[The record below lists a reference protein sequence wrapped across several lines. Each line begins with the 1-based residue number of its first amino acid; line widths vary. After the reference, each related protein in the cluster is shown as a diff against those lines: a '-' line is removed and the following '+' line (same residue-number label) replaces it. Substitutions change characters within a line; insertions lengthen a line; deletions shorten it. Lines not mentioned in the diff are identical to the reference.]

1 MFEDIR
7 ARFKK
12 KQKQQQQNYMQNL
25 ESPPEKQVTCK
36 SGKSVLVEQWK
47 TKH

>member
-1 MFEDIR
+1 MFEDII
-7 ARFKK
+7 ARFKN
-12 KQKQQQQNYMQNL
+12 QKQQKQNYMQNL
-25 ESPPEKQVTCK
+25 ELPPEKQVTCK